1 MLNLC
6 SLIWRLELHRSRALP
21 DLRRNASRLNAIRK
35 GVDAERP
42 RRLRDARFQRP
53 NGPDRRADDAGP
65 RVDRTDIV
73 SRSRRASDALKWTD
87 LNGGK
92 FPTSGRDTPIEKSAQ
107 KPPWHERGSVK
118 KMIKQRREQRTE
130 DAADDLY
137 SKGSSMSQRRSFLDR
152 AESSHGLEPFHA
164 RKRSSSDMM
173 SRKKDNR
180 DDENSRLFTLS
191 SPEARNRPSRPQR
204 IDDQSDGRKQR
215 YHDVESG
222 AYSIPLTTAASQF
235 IYGRSAA
242 FATLRAGRREIHKA
256 YVNQKRLEES
266 NSYSTITQLCS
277 KLQTPI
283 VHMHAPPQR
292 QAMDRIAHDRPHNGI
307 ILDVSPL
314 PFPPVTNLAR
324 PVHTESGLVTE
335 LVTGPQS
342 LEEKRANRSLE
353 SLTTTSEW
361 RQPLVLLLDGVLD
374 EGNTGN
380 IIRSAHFYGVDAVAI
395 CTATCAPVS
404 SAFAAK
410 AASGAMEAMPLLR
423 LDRPTDFLVKSR
435 KEGWEVWASVAPDE
449 AGEPMRSEDRR
460 KLRRGHE
467 MAGPVERPVLTGEM
481 TSLLRKKPCI
491 LMMGAE
497 GEGLRDLMKR
507 RADRRVSIGGGERVI
522 DVGVDSLNVG
532 SAAAVLLET
541 FMRMPDGVSQNKAG
555 FERSLDSA
563 PAQSPTNFKIRKFT
577 RDDGMDGV

>member
-1 MLNLC
+1 MPNAPDVSEMLAFKGQMD
-6 SLIWRLELHRSRALP
+6 LIGEPTMLVQES
-21 DLRRNASRLNAIRK
+21 I
-35 GVDAERP
+35 G
-42 RRLRDARFQRP
+42 Q
-53 NGPDRRADDAGP
+53 
-65 RVDRTDIV
+65 
-73 SRSRRASDALKWTD
+73 
-87 LNGGK
+87 
-92 FPTSGRDTPIEKSAQ
+92 TSGRDSPIEKSAQ
-107 KPPWHERGSVK
+107 KPPRYERGSVK
-118 KMIKQRREQRTE
+118 KTVKQRRDQRIE
-130 DAADDLY
+130 DAADDLH
-137 SKGSSMSQRRSFLDR
+137 SKGSSVSQRKGFLDR
-152 AESSHGLEPFHA
+152 AESSHGLKPLHA
-164 RKRSSSDMM
+164 RKRSSSDMAF
-173 SRKKDNR
+173 RRKDNC
-180 DDENSRLFTLS
+180 DDEDSRLFTLS
-191 SPEARNRPSRPQR
+191 GPEARNRPSRPQG

-215 YHDVESG
+215 YHDMESG
-222 AYSIPLTTAASQF
+222 SYSIPLSTAASQF

-256 YVNQKRLEES
+256 YLNQKRLEES

-314 PFPPVTNLAR
+314 AFPPVTNLAR
-324 PVHTESGLVTE
+324 PVDTESGLVTE

-342 LEEKRANRSLE
+342 LEEKRANQSLE
-353 SLTTTSEW
+353 SLNTASEW

-374 EGNTGN
+374 EGNMGN

-395 CTATCAPVS
+395 CTATCAPIS

-449 AGEPMRSEDRR
+449 VGEPMRSEDRR

-481 TSLLRKKPCI
+481 RSPLREKPCI

-497 GEGLRDLMKR
+497 GEGLRDIMKR
-507 RADRRVSIGGGERVI
+507 RANRRVSIGGGEGVV

-541 FMRMPDGVSQNKAG
+541 FMRRPDGVRQGKASS
-555 FERSLDSA
+555 ERTYDSA
-563 PAQSPTNFKIRKFT
+563 QSSTNFKIRKFT
-577 RDDGMDGV
+577 RDDGMNGE